1 MKFLGQKN
9 TLQTAL
15 QTISGAVTSS
25 STLPILENILL
36 ETTDDGLNLVA
47 TDLEITIT
55 TSADVKVQ
63 AEGSCTVPAR
73 KFQKLIQELPAGDTV
88 VEFDLNEDEERVVI
102 TVGDTNSR
110 FELPVLPEDEFPSF
124 PVVEDGF
131 SFRFDSDRLEYVLKN
146 SQFAAA
152 TDTTRSYLC
161 GIYFDLDHEG
171 ATVVATD
178 AHRLAL
184 HETKFSGEQYDDKD
198 RSLLLPVKGARELIK
213 IIPSGEQITIK
224 SDGNLVEFQLGGSKL
239 ISRLIDEDFPNYNQV
254 IPQEYKQRV
263 TVNRK
268 RFYDAVRRVSLLSD
282 QKTRRLLVEL
292 KPGKLQIKAEA
303 SETGS
308 GEEEVEVD
316 YTGDEQTIA
325 FNGDYLADVLDH
337 IDDKEVYFDLIS
349 PDSPGTFRPIQDND
363 YLFII
368 MPLRLS

>member
-1 MKFLGQKN
+1 MKFTGEKKA
-9 TLQTAL
+9 LQDAL

-36 ETTDDGLNLVA
+36 ETEEDGLNMVA
-47 TDLEITIT
+47 TDLEITIN
-55 TSADVKVQ
+55 TSAPVDIQ
-63 AEGSCTVPAR
+63 QEGSCTIPAR
-73 KFQKLIQELPAGDTV
+73 KFQNLIQELPSSSTEL
-88 VEFDLNEDEERVVI
+88 EFDLQEEDERAI
-102 TVGDTNSR
+102 LTVADTNSR
-110 FELPVLPEDEFPSF
+110 FELPVLPSEEYPSF

-131 SFRFDSDRLEYVLKN
+131 TFQFDANRLEYVLKN

-152 TDTTRSYLC
+152 TDSTRSYLC

-184 HETKFSGEQYDDKD
+184 HETNFTGEQYDDKD
-198 RSLLLPVKGARELIK
+198 RSLLLPVKAARELIK
-213 IIPSGEQITIK
+213 IIPSDGEITIK
-224 SDGNLVEFQLGGSKL
+224 SDGNLVEFELNGGRL

-268 RFYDAVRRVSLLSD
+268 RFYEAVRRVSLLAD
-282 QKTRRLLVEL
+282 QKTRRLLVDL
-292 KPGKLQIKAEA
+292 KPGKLQIRAEA

-308 GEEEVEVD
+308 GEEELEID
-316 YTGDEQTIA
+316 YSGDEQTIA

-337 IDDKEVYFDLIS
+337 IDDDEVYFDLIS
-349 PDSPGTFRPIQDND
+349 ADSPGTFRPIQDND